1 MKKDKGKPADAAELR
16 RRAEERV
23 RKQKASPGRPQ
34 TDQDLQRLVHEL
46 QVHQIELEMQNEE
59 LLNARVEVET
69 GLQRYMDL
77 YDFAPVGYFTFRRDG
92 EIRQVNLAG
101 ARLLGVERSR
111 LVGRRFGLCVSEAD
125 RPAFDALLKT
135 AFEGT
140 ATAACEVAILKE
152 GTSPLVVRIEAAA
165 PEDGRECRA
174 VVADITERKRAEDAM
189 ERFRDELESRVQERT
204 AELARTNDQLRIL
217 ASELTLAEEHE
228 RRRLAVELHDGLDQ
242 NLSLAEMKLGEL
254 LKSPQ
259 ATGLNRPLRE
269 IKQLIVQA
277 NRQARSLTFQLSPA
291 VLYDIGLSAAL
302 EWLAEQMQLRHG
314 IKITLEDDEQVRSIQ
329 IEPRI
334 LLFRALRELAI
345 NVVKHAR
352 ASRAQVS
359 IRLVD
364 EDLRISIEDDGA
376 GFDPATVGSEGSGL
390 GLFGIR
396 ERLSPLGGRMEIDS
410 ARGRGTRVTL
420 IVPAQRVIGEAP

>member
-1 MKKDKGKPADAAELR
+1 MRKDKRKSADAAGLR
-16 RRAEERV
+16 RRAEERL
-23 RKQKASPGRPQ
+23 REQKTSSGRLQ
-34 TDQDLQRLVHEL
+34 TGQDLQRLVHEL
-46 QVHQIELEMQNEE
+46 EVHQIELEMQNEE
-59 LLNARVEVET
+59 LLEARAEVEA
-69 GLQRYMDL
+69 GLKRYMDL
-77 YDFAPVGYFTFRRDG
+77 YDFAPVGYFTFGRDG

-135 AFEGT
+135 AFEST

-165 PEDGRECRA
+165 AEDGRECRA

-189 ERFRDELESRVQERT
+189 QVFRDELESRVQERT
-204 AELARTNDQLRIL
+204 AELARINDQLRIL

-254 LKSPQ
+254 LKSSP

-364 EDLRISIEDDGA
+364 DDLRISIEDDGA

>member
-1 MKKDKGKPADAAELR
+1 MKKSRGKSAAAADLR
-16 RRAEERV
+16 RRAEKRSRE
-23 RKQKASPGRPQ
+23 QETSSGRPQ
-34 TDQDLQRLVHEL
+34 TDQDPKQLVHEL
-46 QVHQIELEMQNEE
+46 QVHQIELVMQNEE
-59 LLNARVEVET
+59 LLNARAEVEA
-69 GLQRYMDL
+69 GLKRYTDL
-77 YDFAPVGYFTFRRDG
+77 YDFAPVGYFTFGCDG
-92 EIRQVNLAG
+92 EIHQVNLAG

-111 LVGRRFGLCVSEAD
+111 LVGRRFGLWVSEAD

-174 VVADITERKRAEDAM
+174 VVADITERKRAEDTI
-189 ERFRDELESRVQERT
+189 ERSRDELESRVQERT

-314 IKITLEDDEQVRSIQ
+314 IKITLEDDKQVRSIQ

>member
-1 MKKDKGKPADAAELR
+1 
-16 RRAEERV
+16 
-23 RKQKASPGRPQ
+23 
-34 TDQDLQRLVHEL
+34 
-46 QVHQIELEMQNEE
+46 
-59 LLNARVEVET
+59 
-69 GLQRYMDL
+69 
-77 YDFAPVGYFTFRRDG
+77 
-92 EIRQVNLAG
+92 
-101 ARLLGVERSR
+101 
-111 LVGRRFGLCVSEAD
+111 VGRRFGLCVSEAD

-135 AFEGT
+135 AFEST

-165 PEDGRECRA
+165 AEDGWECRA
-174 VVADITERKRAEDAM
+174 VVADITERRRAEDAM
-189 ERFRDELESRVQERT
+189 EIFRDELESRVQERT

-254 LKSPQ
+254 LKSAH

-314 IKITLEDDEQVRSIQ
+314 IKMTLEDDDQVRFIR

-334 LLFRALRELAI
+334 LLFRTVRELAI

-359 IRLVD
+359 IRLVG

-420 IVPAQRVIGEAP
+420 IVPAQRVIGEPP

>member
-1 MKKDKGKPADAAELR
+1 MQRIQADKAKAGIGADE
-16 RRAEERV
+16 
-23 RKQKASPGRPQ
+23 QQG
-34 TDQDLQRLVHEL
+34 
-46 QVHQIELEMQNEE
+46 
-59 LLNARVEVET
+59 
-69 GLQRYMDL
+69 
-77 YDFAPVGYFTFRRDG
+77 
-92 EIRQVNLAG
+92 AG

-135 AFEGT
+135 AFEST

-189 ERFRDELESRVQERT
+189 EILRNELESRVQERT
-204 AELARTNDQLRIL
+204 AELARTNDQLRIF

-334 LLFRALRELAI
+334 LLFRALRDGGYQGFLALEPHL
-345 NVVKHAR
+345 VVAGRSETLVGSVRNAGRRKGSPRSPCQTWTCSSAR
-352 ASRAQVS
+352 MSTAS
-359 IRLVD
+359 IR
-364 EDLRISIEDDGA
+364 SC
-376 GFDPATVGSEGSGL
+376 
-390 GLFGIR
+390 
-396 ERLSPLGGRMEIDS
+396 
-410 ARGRGTRVTL
+410 ARSR
-420 IVPAQRVIGEAP
+420 

>member
-1 MKKDKGKPADAAELR
+1 
-16 RRAEERV
+16 V
-23 RKQKASPGRPQ
+23 
-34 TDQDLQRLVHEL
+34 
-46 QVHQIELEMQNEE
+46 
-59 LLNARVEVET
+59 
-69 GLQRYMDL
+69 
-77 YDFAPVGYFTFRRDG
+77 
-92 EIRQVNLAG
+92 
-101 ARLLGVERSR
+101 
-111 LVGRRFGLCVSEAD
+111 
-125 RPAFDALLKT
+125 AL
-135 AFEGT
+135 
-140 ATAACEVAILKE
+140 LKE
-152 GTSPLVVRIEAAA
+152 GTSPRIVRIEAAA
-165 PEDGRECRA
+165 AEDEGECHA
-174 VVADITERKRAEDAM
+174 VMADITERKRAEDALGIS
-189 ERFRDELESRVQERT
+189 RNELESRVQERT
-204 AELARTNDQLRIL
+204 NELARTNEQLRIL

-242 NLSLAEMKLGEL
+242 NLSLSEMKLSEL

-259 ATGLNRPLRE
+259 ATGLKGPLRE
-269 IKQLIVQA
+269 IRQLIIQA

-302 EWLAEQMQLRHG
+302 EWLAEQMHLRHG
-314 IKITLEDDEQVRSIQ
+314 IKITVEDDEQVRSIQ

-334 LLFRALRELAI
+334 LLFRTIRELAI

-376 GFDPATVGSEGSGL
+376 GFDPATIGSEGSGL

-396 ERLSPLGGRMEIDS
+396 ERLSPLGGRLEIDS